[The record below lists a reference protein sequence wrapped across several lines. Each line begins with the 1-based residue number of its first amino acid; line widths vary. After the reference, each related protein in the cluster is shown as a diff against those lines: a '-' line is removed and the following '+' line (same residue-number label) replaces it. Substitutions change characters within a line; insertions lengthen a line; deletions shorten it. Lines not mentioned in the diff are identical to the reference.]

1 MFHMP
6 EENIT
11 GPTILWRELE
21 DKKVKSNDGKKL
33 GRIKRISQN
42 HFLIEKGLVRKQS
55 FWIPKSLGDA
65 YDGEH
70 IWLNRDEDEIHNRFL
85 FGEEPSDGFQS
96 GSPVDKLRIVKER
109 VTGIPSEPANS
120 SERYKNMRDLK

>member
-1 MFHMP
+1 MP

-21 DKKVKSNDGKKL
+21 GKKVKSNDGKKL

-42 HFLIEKGLVRKQS
+42 HFLIEKGLVRKRS
-55 FWIPKSLGDA
+55 FWIPKSIGDA
-65 YDGEH
+65 YDGEY
-70 IWLNRDEDEIHNRFL
+70 IWLNKDEDEIHNRFL
-85 FGEEPSDGFQS
+85 FGEEPSESFQS

-109 VTGIPSEPANS
+109 MTGIPSEPATS